1 MQTERPRVVS
11 VPILTLQLG
20 ESPRLK
26 GEDKAHIM
34 RLAETEQPLP
44 PIIVDR
50 HTMRVIDGVHRLM
63 AASLRGQATIDVEF
77 FDGSPEDAFLLAVQS
92 NVKHGLPLSQADRR
106 AAALRILMTHP
117 RMSDR
122 AIAEST
128 GLGTKAVAELRRS
141 NDAVPQ
147 LNARI
152 GKDGKVRPLSS
163 REGRL
168 RVAALLAEH
177 PEASLRHIA
186 RVAGV
191 SAATAMDVRKRLE
204 RGEEPVPPQQAAGGG
219 GRWPKQAAAQETDWP
234 GPPPGLALQK
244 LLRDPSLRHNEK
256 GRQLLRLLQENVS
269 GASTM
274 HDVVA
279 AVPSHCLSLI
289 MQVAWQNSEMWRE
302 VALELEKRSKVTD
315 PFTKQKAGDAHERRL
330 AQ

>member
-1 MQTERPRVVS
+1 M
-11 VPILTLQLG
+11 PILALHLG
-20 ESPRLK
+20 DSPRLK
-26 GEDKAHIM
+26 GEDKAHIV

-50 HTMRVIDGVHRLM
+50 RTMRVIDGLHRLM
-63 AASLRGQATIDVEF
+63 AASLRGQESIDVTF

-122 AIAEST
+122 AIAESA

-141 NDAVPQ
+141 SDAVPQ

-168 RVAALLAEH
+168 RVAALLAEN
-177 PEASLRHIA
+177 PEASLRHVA

-204 RGEEPVPPQQAAGGG
+204 RGEEPVPRQQAAGGG
-219 GRWPKQAAAQETDWP
+219 ERWPREAVQDTSWP
-234 GPPPGLALQK
+234 GPQPGIALQK
-244 LLRDPSLRHNEK
+244 LLRDPSLRHSEK
-256 GRQLLRLLQENVS
+256 GRQLLRLLQENVT
-269 GASTM
+269 GANNM
-274 HDVVA
+274 QDVVA

-289 MQVAWQNSEMWRE
+289 MQIAWQSSEMWRE
-302 VALELEKRSKVTD
+302 LALELERRSKVAD
-315 PFTKQKAGDAHERRL
+315 PFTKPKAGDAHERQQL